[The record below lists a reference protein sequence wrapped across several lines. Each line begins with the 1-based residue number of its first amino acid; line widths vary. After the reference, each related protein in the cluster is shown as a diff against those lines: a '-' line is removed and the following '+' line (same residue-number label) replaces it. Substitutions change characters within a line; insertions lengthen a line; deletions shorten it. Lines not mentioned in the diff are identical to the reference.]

1 MALLIREHLNREP
14 EQYRYVG
21 KCPGEMGQQI
31 SKPEMGL
38 NFAYSS
44 VSKGAE

>member
-1 MALLIREHLNREP
+1 MALLMWGHLNREP

-21 KCPGEMGQQI
+21 KGPGEMGQQI

-38 NFAYSS
+38 NFAYSG